1 MGFYGPVCLGG
12 IKHIHMYWK
21 CPQGNLTKTEGMGRP
36 AWEEGSKGGSGSSR
50 RRGLPFQMALSES
63 LLVRGSNISK
73 AGKVEVMVRWGPGL
87 FPHCTHLVLTNTVFG
102 SCFPF
107 TAGKRPRA
115 SSHWLRQHGS

>member
-1 MGFYGPVCLGG
+1 
-12 IKHIHMYWK
+12 MYWK
-21 CPQGNLTKTEGMGRP
+21 CPQRNLTKTEGMGRP

-50 RRGLPFQMALSES
+50 RRGLLFQMALSES

-73 AGKVEVMVRWGPGL
+73 AGKVEVMVRMGARALPS
-87 FPHCTHLVLTNTVFG
+87 PYIVLTNTVFG

-115 SSHWLRQHGS
+115 SSHWFRQHGS